1 MTEEK
6 LHGIFARVGPL
17 LDCFFYMT
25 NFEVKYV
32 FISFGSVL
40 EARTA
45 VNYFHGRMIDGRRLV
60 VRSAEVKPRFK
71 QTRRVKGKYVKYQY
85 E

>member
-6 LHGIFARVGPL
+6 LHEIFARVGPL
-17 LDCFFYMT
+17 LDCFFYVT

-40 EARTA
+40 DIIISLSFIA
-45 VNYFHGRMIDGRRLV
+45 V
-60 VRSAEVKPRFK
+60 
-71 QTRRVKGKYVKYQY
+71 
-85 E
+85 